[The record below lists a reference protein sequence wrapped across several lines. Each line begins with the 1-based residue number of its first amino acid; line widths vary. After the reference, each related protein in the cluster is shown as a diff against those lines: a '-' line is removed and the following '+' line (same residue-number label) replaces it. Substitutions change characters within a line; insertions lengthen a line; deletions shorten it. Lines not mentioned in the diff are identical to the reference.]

1 MEALKLFLV
10 EYPLSNHAVEHFVT
24 LAFAYASMFPIL
36 WLFVLLGII
45 LALRDLTTIM
55 FLLGLVLN
63 EGVNYALKKIIQE
76 ERPPLLFT
84 ERERH
89 VGFGMP
95 SSHSQYMGFFCTFIF
110 SMVFL
115 HWEFKRRVQRNSFII
130 ILTVI
135 LAFLVVTSRVYL
147 GYHTI
152 LQVSVGF
159 TVGLMNGYIWSN
171 VVYSKWVR
179 GAIDSLP
186 LVSLKQ
192 WFLIRDF
199 SDIKDVDILLYEYTE
214 KVTKDQRKK
223 LK

>member
-55 FLLGLVLN
+55 FLLGLVMN

-95 SSHSQYMGFFCTFIF
+95 SSHSQYMGFFCAFIL
-110 SMVFL
+110 SMVFM
-115 HWEFKRRVQRNSFII
+115 HWGFKRRVYRNSFII

-147 GYHTI
+147 GYHTK
-152 LQVSVGF
+152 LQVTVGF

-179 GAIDSLP
+179 GAIDSMP
-186 LVSLKQ
+186 LVALKQ

-214 KVTKDQRKK
+214 KVTKEQRKK
-223 LK
+223 MK